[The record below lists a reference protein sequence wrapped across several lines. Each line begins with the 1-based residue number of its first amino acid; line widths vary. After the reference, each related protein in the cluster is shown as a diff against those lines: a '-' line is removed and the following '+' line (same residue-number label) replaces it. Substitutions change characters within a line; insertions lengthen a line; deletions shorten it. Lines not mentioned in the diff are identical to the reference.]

1 MVEESDHGVR
11 VDAWRERVRAAG
23 LDVELA
29 PAFEAAF
36 TAVWQRARQTLGEVT
51 LHAIVDRVLYVAAE
65 QYPFFSTLQ
74 FADDGLRSK
83 VFRERISSVSEAELD
98 AGVRF
103 ALVEFITVLGSLTA
117 EILTPALHA
126 ELARVALEDPH
137 P

>member
-1 MVEESDHGVR
+1 MAGI
-11 VDAWRERVRAAG
+11 DAA
-23 LDVELA
+23 LI
-29 PAFEAAF
+29 PAFETAF
-36 TAVWQRARQTLGEVT
+36 TAVWKRASHTLGEVT

-74 FADDGLRSK
+74 FGHDGLHSK
-83 VFRERISSVSEAELD
+83 VFRERISTVSEADLE

-103 ALVEFITVLGSLTA
+103 ALLEFITVLGSLTA

-126 ELARVALEDPH
+126 ELARVAIEDPH